1 MKLMREN
8 FHEYIDNF
16 YLDKDNKEVSIMGLP
31 DKKEV
36 YTYDDYLNW
45 PDNQRIELIDGQ
57 IYLMAP
63 PSTIHQ
69 RVLREIFTIFSV
81 YLKGKKCEAFCAPFG
96 VKFAEKSEKDIK
108 TVVEPDIV
116 VVCDKSK
123 LDNEGCKGAPDL
135 IVEITSPSTARKDR
149 VEKFNL
155 YEKYGVKEYW
165 IIEPDLKI
173 VNVFVLQEN
182 NRYGRPEIYTE
193 EDTVKVSIFDDL
205 SIGLKDV
212 FS

>member
-1 MKLMREN
+1 
-8 FHEYIDNF
+8 
-16 YLDKDNKEVSIMGLP
+16 MGSP

-45 PDNQRIELIDGQ
+45 TDDQRIELIDGQ

-63 PSTIHQ
+63 PSTMHQ

-96 VKFAEKSEKDIK
+96 VKFTEKGEKDIK

-116 VVCDKSK
+116 VICDKSK
-123 LDNEGCKGAPDL
+123 LDNDGCKGAPDL

-165 IIEPDLKI
+165 IVEPDLKI
-173 VNVFVLQEN
+173 VNVFALQEN

-193 EDTVKVSIFDDL
+193 EDKIKVSIFDDL
-205 SIGLKDV
+205 SIDLKDV

>member
-1 MKLMREN
+1 
-8 FHEYIDNF
+8 
-16 YLDKDNKEVSIMGLP
+16 MGLP
-31 DKKEV
+31 DKKEI
-36 YTYDDYLNW
+36 YTYEDYLNW
-45 PDNQRIELIDGQ
+45 PDNQRIELINGQ
-57 IYLMAP
+57 IYLMTP
-63 PSTIHQ
+63 PSTMHQ

-96 VKFAEKSEKDIK
+96 VKFTEKNEKDIK

-135 IVEITSPSTARKDR
+135 IVEITSPSTARRDR

-155 YEKYGVKEYW
+155 YEKNGVKEYW

-173 VNVFVLQEN
+173 VNVFILQEN

-193 EDTVKVSIFDDL
+193 EDKIKVSIFDNLVID
-205 SIGLKDV
+205 LKDV

>member
-1 MKLMREN
+1 
-8 FHEYIDNF
+8 
-16 YLDKDNKEVSIMGLP
+16 MGLP

-45 PDNQRIELIDGQ
+45 TDDQRIELIDGQ

-63 PSTIHQ
+63 PSTMHQ
-69 RVLREIFTIFSV
+69 RILREIFTVFSV

-96 VKFAEKSEKDIK
+96 VKFTEKSEKDIK

-116 VVCDKSK
+116 VICDKSK
-123 LDNEGCKGAPDL
+123 LDNDGCKGAPDL
-135 IVEITSPSTARKDR
+135 IVEITSPSTVRRDR

-165 IIEPDLKI
+165 IVEPDLKI
-173 VNVFVLQEN
+173 VNVFALQEN

-193 EDTVKVSIFDDL
+193 EDKIKVSIFDDL
-205 SIGLKDV
+205 SIDLKDV

>member
-1 MKLMREN
+1 
-8 FHEYIDNF
+8 
-16 YLDKDNKEVSIMGLP
+16 MGLP

-45 PDNQRIELIDGQ
+45 TDDQRIELIDGQ

-63 PSTIHQ
+63 PSTMHQ
-69 RVLREIFTIFSV
+69 RILREIFTVFSV

-96 VKFAEKSEKDIK
+96 VKFTEKSEKDIK

-116 VVCDKSK
+116 VICDKSK
-123 LDNEGCKGAPDL
+123 LDNNGCKGAPDL

-165 IIEPDLKI
+165 IVEPDLKI
-173 VNVFVLQEN
+173 VNVFALQEN

-193 EDTVKVSIFDDL
+193 DDKIKVSIFDDL
-205 SIGLKDV
+205 SIDLKDV
-212 FS
+212 FSWCYNKSHGLKPYN